1 MMSDE
6 RENERDEPLV
16 DDADVVDD
24 TSLVDDT
31 GDDTR
36 DPEVAL
42 YETPEGHRSG
52 FVALVGRP
60 NVGKSTLMNAFMR
73 QKIAAVTHRPQ
84 TTRTRQLGIITEPG
98 YQMIFIDTPGIIR
111 DPRHQLDEF
120 MVQSALETL
129 DDADV
134 VLWLVDM
141 TEQPGSS
148 DRDIAALLAEGE
160 RKVILALNKIDAV
173 SPADALQRTEA
184 YVSLLRSADW
194 LHVSALNGD
203 GVGELLGRLVAAL
216 PEGPRYF
223 PADQVTDAYERTI
236 AAELIREQIMLQLRD
251 EIPYGTAVRVRDF
264 KERPNGSTYV
274 SADIF
279 VERDSHKS
287 IVIGAGGAQLKA
299 IGAAAREQIEQLV
312 GGKVFLEL
320 WVKVEKD
327 WRRDPNLLRQ
337 FGYSNEWMK
346 D

>member
-1 MMSDE
+1 MIM
-6 RENERDEPLV
+6 NEPDNQPITEIGDEPI
-16 DDADVVDD
+16 
-24 TSLVDDT
+24 
-31 GDDTR
+31 
-36 DPEVAL
+36 PF
-42 YETPEGHRSG
+42 ETPEGHRSG

-111 DPRHQLDEF
+111 DPRHELDEY
-120 MVQSALETL
+120 MVQTALETL

-134 VLWLVDM
+134 VLWLVDLS
-141 TEQPGSS
+141 ERPGPA
-148 DRDIAALLAEGE
+148 DREIAARLAEGD
-160 RKVILALNKIDAV
+160 RKVILALNKVDTV
-173 SPADALQRTEA
+173 SPAEALHQTET

-194 LHVSALNGD
+194 LHLSALTGD
-203 GVGELLGRLVAAL
+203 GVGELVEKLVAAL
-216 PEGPRYF
+216 PEGPRYY
-223 PADQVTDAYERTI
+223 PPDQITDIYERNI

-251 EIPYGTAVRVRDF
+251 EVPYGTAVRVRDF
-264 KERPNGSTYV
+264 KERANGTTYV

-327 WRRDPNLLRQ
+327 WRRNPNLLRQ
-337 FGYSNEWMK
+337 FGYSDEWTK
-346 D
+346 E

>member
-1 MMSDE
+1 MSE
-6 RENERDEPLV
+6 EQ
-16 DDADVVDD
+16 
-24 TSLVDDT
+24 
-31 GDDTR
+31 
-36 DPEVAL
+36 L
-42 YETPEGHRSG
+42 YEIPEDHRSG

-60 NVGKSTLMNAFMR
+60 NVGKSTLMNALMG

-111 DPRHQLDEF
+111 DPRHELDEF
-120 MVQSALETL
+120 MVQTALETL

-141 TEQPGSS
+141 TALPGSG
-148 DRDIAALLAEGE
+148 DRDVAALLAEGE
-160 RKVILALNKIDAV
+160 RRVILALNKIDAV
-173 SPADALQRTEA
+173 SPAEALQRTEA
-184 YVSLLRSADW
+184 YVSLLRAAEW
-194 LHVSALNGD
+194 LHLSALTGD
-203 GVGELLGRLVAAL
+203 GVAELRDRLVAGL
-216 PEGPRYF
+216 PEGPRYY
-223 PADQVTDAYERTI
+223 PAEQITDVYERAI

-264 KERPNGSTYV
+264 KERPNGTTYI

-279 VERDSHKS
+279 VERDTHKS

-299 IGAAAREQIEQLV
+299 LGAAAREQLEALT

-327 WRRDPNLLRQ
+327 WRRNPNALRQ
-337 FGYSNEWMK
+337 LGYSNEWMK

>member
-1 MMSDE
+1 MNDQQEPDIIEESNDAHDAHDE
-6 RENERDEPLV
+6 
-16 DDADVVDD
+16 
-24 TSLVDDT
+24 TQ
-31 GDDTR
+31 
-36 DPEVAL
+36 

-84 TTRTRQLGIITEPG
+84 TTRTRQLGIITEPD

-111 DPRHQLDEF
+111 DPRHPLDEY
-120 MVQSALETL
+120 MVQAALETL

-141 TEQPGSS
+141 TENPGAA
-148 DRDIAALLAEGE
+148 DRDIAALLTEGE
-160 RKVILALNKIDAV
+160 RHVILALNKIDAV
-173 SPADALQRTEA
+173 GPAEALHRTEA
-184 YVSLLRSADW
+184 YVSLLRSAEW
-194 LHVSALNGD
+194 LHLSALTGL
-203 GVGELLGRLVAAL
+203 GVGELLDKLAAAL
-216 PEGPRYF
+216 PEGPRYY
-223 PADQVTDAYERTI
+223 PADQITDIYERNI

-251 EIPYGTAVRVRDF
+251 EVPYGTAVKVRDF
-264 KERPNGSTYV
+264 KERDNGSTYV

-279 VERDSHKS
+279 VERDTHKS
-287 IVIGAGGAQLKA
+287 ILIGKSGAQLKA
-299 IGAAAREQIEQLV
+299 IGAAAREQIEQLT

-337 FGYSNEWMK
+337 FGYSDEWK
-346 D
+346 KE

>member
-1 MMSDE
+1 MTDE
-6 RENERDEPLV
+6 IERDVNEETGG
-16 DDADVVDD
+16 DADL
-24 TSLVDDT
+24 S
-31 GDDTR
+31 
-36 DPEVAL
+36 L

-111 DPRHQLDEF
+111 DPRHQLDEY
-120 MVQSALETL
+120 MVQAAMETL

-134 VLWLVDM
+134 VLWIVDM
-141 TEQPGSS
+141 SENPGSG
-148 DRDIAALLAEGE
+148 DRDIAKLLSEGE
-160 RKVILALNKIDAV
+160 RNVILALNKIDAV
-173 SPADALQRTEA
+173 SPAEALQRTEA
-184 YVSLLRSADW
+184 YVSLLRSAEW
-194 LHVSALNGD
+194 LHVSALTGD
-203 GVGELLGRLVAAL
+203 GVGELLDKLVAAL
-216 PEGPRYF
+216 PEGPRYY
-223 PADQVTDAYERTI
+223 PADQITDIYERNI
-236 AAELIREQIMLQLRD
+236 AAEMIREQIMLQLRD
-251 EIPYGTAVRVRDF
+251 EVPYGTAVKVRDF
-264 KERPNGSTYV
+264 KERDNGDTYV

-279 VERDSHKS
+279 VERDTHKS

-299 IGAAAREQIEQLV
+299 IGAAAREQIEELV

-337 FGYSNEWMK
+337 FGYSNEWTK
-346 D
+346 E

>member
-1 MMSDE
+1 MNDE
-6 RENERDEPLV
+6 QEQDVIEEQDNTQDE
-16 DDADVVDD
+16 
-24 TSLVDDT
+24 SQ
-31 GDDTR
+31 
-36 DPEVAL
+36 

-60 NVGKSTLMNAFMR
+60 NVGKSTLINAFMR
-73 QKIAAVTHRPQ
+73 QKIAAVTPRPQ
-84 TTRTRQLGIITEPG
+84 TTRTRQLGIITEPD

-111 DPRHQLDEF
+111 DPRHPLDEY

-129 DDADV
+129 GDADV

-141 TEQPGSS
+141 TENPGAA
-148 DRDIAALLAEGE
+148 DRDIAALLAEGD
-160 RKVILALNKIDAV
+160 RRVILGLNKIDAV
-173 SPADALQRTEA
+173 GPAEALQRTEA
-184 YVSLLRSADW
+184 YVSLLRSAEW
-194 LHVSALNGD
+194 LHLSALKGL
-203 GVGELLGRLVAAL
+203 GVGELLDKLAAAL
-216 PEGPRYF
+216 PEGPRYY
-223 PADQVTDAYERTI
+223 PADQITDIYERNI

-251 EIPYGTAVRVRDF
+251 EVPYGTAVKVRDF
-264 KERPNGSTYV
+264 KERDNGSTYV

-287 IVIGAGGAQLKA
+287 ILIGKGGAQLKA

-337 FGYSNEWMK
+337 FGYSDEWK
-346 D
+346 KE